1 MTIAPE
7 SAPLLSLILP
17 AYNEEGRLPR
27 SLRAIRR
34 YLAEQPYQAEV
45 IVVDDGSA
53 DGTAALVERR
63 ALRWPELR
71 LVRTPHRGKGS
82 AVRAGLL
89 ASRGASCFL
98 CDADLSMPIGELAK
112 FVPPQHPDGAVVI
125 ASREAAGAHR
135 YHEPPHRHVM
145 GRVFN
150 TLVRALALPGVQD
163 SQCGFKCL
171 PGDLAR
177 QLAEAMTIDGFGFD
191 VELLYVA
198 RLWGRQIVET
208 PIAWHYSPS
217 ANIHPLR
224 DSWRMTCEVM
234 RVRRNARL
242 GLYARPALV
251 PSEVAAVPWAQ

>member
-1 MTIAPE
+1 MTTAPE

-27 SLRAIRR
+27 TLRVIRR
-34 YLAEQPYQAEV
+34 FLAKQSYEAEV

-53 DGTAALVERR
+53 DGTATLVERR

-89 ASRGASCFL
+89 ASRGAYCFL
-98 CDADLSMPIGELAK
+98 CDADLSMPIAELMK
-112 FVPPQHPDGAVVI
+112 FIPPQHADGALVI
-125 ASREAAGAHR
+125 ASREALGARR
-135 YHEPPHRHVM
+135 YNEPSHRHVM

-150 TLVRALALPGVQD
+150 ALVRAMALPGVQD

-177 QLAEAMTIDGFGFD
+177 QLAAAMTIDGWGFD

-198 RLWGRQIVET
+198 RLWGHRIVET
-208 PIAWHYSPS
+208 PIAWHYAPS
-217 ANIHPLR
+217 SRIHPLR
-224 DSWRMTCEVM
+224 DSWRMTREVM

-242 GLYARPALV
+242 GLYTQPAPV
-251 PSEVAAVPWAQ
+251 PSEVAVPSAQ

>member
-1 MTIAPE
+1 MTTAPE

-17 AYNEEGRLPR
+17 AYNEECRLPR
-27 SLRAIRR
+27 TLRAIRR
-34 YLAEQPYQAEV
+34 FLAKQPYTAEV

-89 ASRGASCFL
+89 ASCGAYCFL
-98 CDADLSMPIGELAK
+98 CDADLSMPIGELVK
-112 FVPPQHPDGAVVI
+112 FVPPQHADGALVI
-125 ASREAAGAHR
+125 ASREALGARR
-135 YHEPPHRHVM
+135 YNEPSHRHVM

-150 TLVRALALPGVQD
+150 ALVRAMALPGVQD

-177 QLAEAMTIDGFGFD
+177 QLAAAMTIDGWGFD

-198 RLWGRQIVET
+198 RLWGHQIVET
-208 PIAWHYSPS
+208 PIAWHYAPS
-217 ANIHPLR
+217 SRIHPLR
-224 DSWRMTCEVM
+224 DSWRMTREVM

-242 GLYARPALV
+242 GIYTRPAPV
-251 PSEVAAVPWAQ
+251 PSEVAVPSAH